1 MAPSEPEGDPGSGQ
15 GKLFVELGVVTNT
28 QYRLG
33 LETWNKGLNLS
44 PENIDASNQVQTSM
58 PPARANQQP
67 PMHQLAVL
75 CIWMGCVFS
84 FGVRWGSSQ
93 FISFRC

>member
-15 GKLFVELGVVTNT
+15 GKLFVELGVVTDT

-44 PENIDASNQVQTSM
+44 PENIDA
-58 PPARANQQP
+58 
-67 PMHQLAVL
+67 
-75 CIWMGCVFS
+75 
-84 FGVRWGSSQ
+84 
-93 FISFRC
+93 